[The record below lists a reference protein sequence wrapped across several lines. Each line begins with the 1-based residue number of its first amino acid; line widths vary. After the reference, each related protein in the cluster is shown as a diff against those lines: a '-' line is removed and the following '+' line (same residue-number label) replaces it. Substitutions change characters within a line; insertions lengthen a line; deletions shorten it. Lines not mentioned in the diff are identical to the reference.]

1 MVPYEFIYSF
11 TKTILFIDDSVRWVG
26 IADRNG
32 TLINERYREGL
43 VLLLTE
49 EENEEYASNAIS
61 RQRSR
66 VKFEPKIGRL
76 IYAFGKYE
84 NVNRVTIPINE
95 NYYLLLTL
103 DSKEKNF
110 DAIIMS
116 KILPT
121 INQTKEKFAP

>member
-116 KILPT
+116 KILPA